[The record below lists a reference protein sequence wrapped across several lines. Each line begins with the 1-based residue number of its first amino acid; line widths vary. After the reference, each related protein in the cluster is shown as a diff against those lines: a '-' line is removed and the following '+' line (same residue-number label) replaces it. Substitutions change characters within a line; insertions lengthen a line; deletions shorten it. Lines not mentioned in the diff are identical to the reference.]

1 MPEKR
6 THYRTCNLCEA
17 MCGIVITLDGD
28 QITAI
33 RGDKDDPFSQ
43 GHICPKATAL
53 QDIHADPDRLRHPV
67 RRTATSWQR
76 ISWDDAFSEV
86 VRQIQRIQSEC
97 GRNAVA
103 VYQGNP
109 NVHNTG
115 AMLYGAPFIR
125 ALRTRNRFSAT
136 SVDQLPHHL
145 AALTMFGHQLFI
157 PVPDIDRTDYL
168 LMLGANPLVSNGSL
182 MTAAGVDRRLKAIQA
197 RGGKIVVIDPRCT
210 ETAQKAD
217 AHHFIRPGSDV
228 LFLLAL
234 LHVIFAEDWV
244 TPARLETVVKGLE
257 SVRHIVAPFAPA
269 VVADVTGI
277 SAETIHQIAADFVTA
292 PTAVFYG
299 RMGVSTQQFGS
310 LCHWLINV
318 LNIVTGNFDEPGGA
332 MFPLPAIDIVG
343 LQAMMGSFGNFDRY
357 RSRVRELPAFGGE
370 LPVAALA
377 EEITTPGGGQIKLLI
392 TNAGNPVLSTSNGAQ
407 LDSALATL
415 DFMVSIDIYINETT
429 RHADIILPP
438 TTGLE
443 TEHYDLVFHN
453 FAVRNSAK
461 FSPALFEPDED
472 TRHDWQILRE
482 LRDRLEGFEPGSKP
496 HSADIFRRFKP
507 RQLLDLGLRFGPYG
521 SRGGRQRGDGL
532 TLFKLRQQPH
542 GVDLGPLQ
550 PVLPQRLFTKDRMI
564 DLAPGLFLED
574 VDRAARLLET
584 QHSADAFDLRLI
596 GRRQLRSNNSW
607 MHNSAR
613 LVKGK
618 NRCTL
623 LINPVDA
630 RARALQNGDLAV
642 VTSRIGS
649 VTIEVEISA
658 DMMPGVVSVPH
669 GWGHG
674 RTGSRLR
681 IANERPGVS
690 VNDLT
695 DETLIDTLSGNAA
708 LNGVPVHVTAF
719 RPKASSEVVNA

>member
-1 MPEKR
+1 MPASR

-28 QITAI
+28 KITSI
-33 RGDKDDPFSQ
+33 KGDKDDPFSQ

-53 QDIHADPDRLRHPV
+53 QDIHADPDRLRHPM
-67 RRTATSWQR
+67 RRSASGWQR
-76 ISWDDAFSEV
+76 ISWDEAFGEV
-86 VRQIQRIQSEC
+86 VQQIQRVQSEH

-103 VYQGNP
+103 IYQGNP

-145 AALTMFGHQLFI
+145 AALTMFGHQLFV

-168 LMLGANPLVSNGSL
+168 LILGANPLVSNGSL

-197 RGGKIVVIDPRCT
+197 RGGKIVVIDPRRT
-210 ETAQKAD
+210 ETAQRAD

-234 LHVIFAEDWV
+234 LNVIYAENWV

-257 SVRHIVAPFAPA
+257 TVRHVVAPFEPA

-277 SAETIHQIAADFVTA
+277 SAETIHQIATDFVTS
-292 PTAVFYG
+292 PTAVCYG
-299 RMGVSTQQFGS
+299 RMGVSTQQFGG
-310 LCHWLINV
+310 LCQWLINV
-318 LNIVTGNFDEPGGA
+318 INIVTGNFDEQGGA
-332 MFPLPAIDIVG
+332 MFPMPAVDIVG
-343 LQAMMGSFGNFDRY
+343 LQAMMGSFGNYDRY
-357 RSRVRELPAFGGE
+357 RSRVRDLPAFGGE
-370 LPVAALA
+370 LPVATLV
-377 EEITTPGGGQIKLLI
+377 EEINTPGAGQIKLLI
-392 TNAGNPVLSTSNGAQ
+392 TNAGNPVLSTPNGAQ
-407 LDSALATL
+407 LDSALTTL

-482 LRDRLEGFEPGSKP
+482 LRDRLERFEAGTKP

-521 SRGGRQRGDGL
+521 SRGGRLRDDGL
-532 TLFKLRQQPH
+532 TLYKLRQQPH

-564 DLAPGLFLED
+564 DLAPALLIAD
-574 VDRAARLLET
+574 VERAARLLDDDEV
-584 QHSADAFDLRLI
+584 SNGFDLRLI

-630 RARALQNGDLAV
+630 QARALQSGDRALV
-642 VTSRIGS
+642 SSRVGELS
-649 VTIEVEISA
+649 VEVDVSA
-658 DMMPGVVSVPH
+658 EMMPGVVSIPH

-674 RTGSRLR
+674 RPGSQLH
-681 IANERPGVS
+681 IANKHAGIS

-708 LNGVPVHVTAF
+708 LNGVPVRVIAY
-719 RPKASSEVVNA
+719 RPNPDAEDSAA

>member
-1 MPEKR
+1 MPASR

-28 QITAI
+28 KITSI
-33 RGDKDDPFSQ
+33 KGDKDDPFSQ

-53 QDIHADPDRLRHPV
+53 QDIHADPDRLRHPM
-67 RRTATSWQR
+67 RRSASGWQR
-76 ISWDDAFSEV
+76 ISWDEAFGEV
-86 VRQIQRIQSEC
+86 VQQIQRVQSEH

-103 VYQGNP
+103 IYQGNP

-157 PVPDIDRTDYL
+157 PIPDIDRTDYL
-168 LMLGANPLVSNGSL
+168 LIMGANPLVSNGSL

-197 RGGKIVVIDPRCT
+197 RGGKIVVIDPRRT
-210 ETAQKAD
+210 ETAQRAD

-234 LHVIFAEDWV
+234 LNVIYAENWV

-257 SVRHIVAPFAPA
+257 TVRHVVAPFEPA

-277 SAETIHQIAADFVTA
+277 SAETIHQIATDFVTS
-292 PTAVFYG
+292 PTAVCYG
-299 RMGVSTQQFGS
+299 RMGVSTQQFGG
-310 LCHWLINV
+310 LCQWLINV
-318 LNIVTGNFDEPGGA
+318 INIVTGNFDEQGGA
-332 MFPLPAIDIVG
+332 MFPMPAVDIVG
-343 LQAMMGSFGNFDRY
+343 LQAMMGSFGNYDRY
-357 RSRVRELPAFGGE
+357 RSRVRDLPAFGGE
-370 LPVAALA
+370 LPVATLV
-377 EEITTPGGGQIKLLI
+377 EEINTPGAGQIKLLI
-392 TNAGNPVLSTSNGAQ
+392 TNAGNPVLSTPNGAQ
-407 LDSALATL
+407 LDSALTTL

-482 LRDRLEGFEPGSKP
+482 LRDRLERFEVGTKP

-521 SRGGRQRGDGL
+521 SRGGRLRDDGL

-550 PVLPQRLFTKDRMI
+550 PVLPQRLFTNDRMI
-564 DLAPGLFLED
+564 DLAPALLIAD
-574 VDRAARLLET
+574 VDRAARLLDDDEV
-584 QHSADAFDLRLI
+584 SNGFDLRLI

-630 RARALQNGDLAV
+630 QARALQSGDRALV
-642 VTSRIGS
+642 SSRVGELS
-649 VTIEVEISA
+649 VEVDVSA
-658 DMMPGVVSVPH
+658 EMMPGVVSIPH

-674 RTGSRLR
+674 RPGSQLH
-681 IANERPGVS
+681 IANKHAGIS

-708 LNGVPVHVTAF
+708 LNGVPVRVIAY
-719 RPKASSEVVNA
+719 RPNPDAEDSAA